1 MLLLSN
7 AASTSSKTK
16 KGAGQKLG
24 GTPPPQNK
32 DTMNQQPRNKGGDGG
47 FDLGKPPYLWMANSR
62 AKAAMAF
69 SPPDRLSMDV
79 KRFPGATQQ

>member
-1 MLLLSN
+1 MRN
-7 AASTSSKTK
+7 
-16 KGAGQKLG
+16 
-24 GTPPPQNK
+24 PQNK
-32 DTMNQQPRNKGGDGG
+32 DVMNQQRGNKGRGSG
-47 FDLGKPPYLWMANSR
+47 FDHVKPRLLPYLWMANSR